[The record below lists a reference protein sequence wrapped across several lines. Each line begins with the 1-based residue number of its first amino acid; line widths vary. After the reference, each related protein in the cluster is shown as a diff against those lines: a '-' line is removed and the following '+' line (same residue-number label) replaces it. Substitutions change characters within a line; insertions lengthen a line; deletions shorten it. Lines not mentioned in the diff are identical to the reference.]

1 MSRISRCIDN
11 GPMEAFWGTLKSEM
25 YYLKTFK
32 TYDELVTAIKQYIE
46 YYNTKRYQKR
56 LCCMTP
62 IEFRNYLNSKSLNW
76 SFYFFTVYLTGGTS
90 EVECFFLRIERFR
103 KVFIRYGKLDIIY
116 FSIVTLG
123 LIFGALFMCSRSSKS
138 LFG

>member
-1 MSRISRCIDN
+1 MIQSMSRISRCIAS

-62 IEFRNYLNSKSLNW
+62 IEFRNYLKSKSLN
-76 SFYFFTVYLTGGTS
+76 
-90 EVECFFLRIERFR
+90 
-103 KVFIRYGKLDIIY
+103 
-116 FSIVTLG
+116 
-123 LIFGALFMCSRSSKS
+123 
-138 LFG
+138 

>member
-1 MSRISRCIDN
+1 MDRVYEDN
-11 GPMEAFWGTLKSEM
+11 KTQALALMQELIPIVPPRKNRKLPWQYGTKL
-25 YYLKTFK
+25 Y
-32 TYDELVTAIKQYIE
+32 
-46 YYNTKRYQKR
+46 KR
-56 LCCMTP
+56 
-62 IEFRNYLNSKSLNW
+62 RN
-76 SFYFFTVYLTGGTS
+76 

>member
-1 MSRISRCIDN
+1 MDHVYEDNKTQALALMQELILVVPSNNSRKFPQQYN
-11 GPMEAFWGTLKSEM
+11 A
-25 YYLKTFK
+25 
-32 TYDELVTAIKQYIE
+32 ELY
-46 YYNTKRYQKR
+46 KR
-56 LCCMTP
+56 
-62 IEFRNYLNSKSLNW
+62 RN
-76 SFYFFTVYLTGGTS
+76 